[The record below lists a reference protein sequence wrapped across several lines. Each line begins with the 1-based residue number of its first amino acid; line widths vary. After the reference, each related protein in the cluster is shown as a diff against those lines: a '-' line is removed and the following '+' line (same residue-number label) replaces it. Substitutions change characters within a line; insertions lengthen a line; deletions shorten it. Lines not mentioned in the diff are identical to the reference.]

1 VYDPKP
7 SLTVGL
13 LTRGRTP
20 FMNIKSS
27 LPAVQLKNVYKT
39 FQSGQE
45 TVRILRDLNLSVPT
59 SAMLGITG
67 VSGSGKSTLLHVIGG
82 MDEPD
87 RGYVLYS
94 ERNLNLMKKNALA
107 RFRNQT
113 IGFVFQFHHLLPEFT
128 ALENVLFPF
137 LIRGENLRPSR
148 EKAEQML
155 VDVGLKDRMASRAGE
170 LSGGEQQR
178 VAIARALVAD
188 PAVLLADEPT
198 GNLDPKT
205 AEFIFVLLLRLHIEK
220 KLTSIIATHNEK
232 LARIC
237 DEVLHLEDGRLV
249 KEW

>member
-1 VYDPKP
+1 
-7 SLTVGL
+7 
-13 LTRGRTP
+13 
-20 FMNIKSS
+20 MNIKPST
-27 LPAVQLKNVYKT
+27 PAVQLKNVYKSY
-39 FQSGQE
+39 QSGQE
-45 TVRILRDLNLSVPT
+45 TLRIVRDLNLSIPT

-67 VSGSGKSTLLHVIGG
+67 VSGSGKSTLLHIIGG

-87 RGYVLYS
+87 RGYVLYKDV
-94 ERNLNLMKKNALA
+94 NINLMKKDDLA
-107 RFRNQT
+107 RFRNET

-137 LIRGENLRPSR
+137 MIRGEAPKPAR
-148 EKAEQML
+148 EKAEEML
-155 VDVGLKDRMASRAGE
+155 VEVALKDRMRHKAGE

-178 VAIARALVAD
+178 VAIARALVGD
-188 PAVLLADEPT
+188 PSVLLADEPT

-205 AEFIFVLLLRLHIEK
+205 AEFIYVLLLRLHIEK

>member
-1 VYDPKP
+1 
-7 SLTVGL
+7 
-13 LTRGRTP
+13 
-20 FMNIKSS
+20 M
-27 LPAVQLKNVYKT
+27 
-39 FQSGQE
+39 
-45 TVRILRDLNLSVPT
+45 RDLNLSLPT

-67 VSGSGKSTLLHVIGG
+67 VSGSGKSTLLHIIGG

-87 RGYVLYS
+87 RGYVLYN
-94 ERNLNLMKKNALA
+94 EVNINLMKKDALA
-107 RFRNQT
+107 KFRNST

-137 LIRGENLRPSR
+137 LIRGEKSRIAR
-148 EKAEQML
+148 EKAEKIL
-155 VDVGLKDRMASRAGE
+155 VEVGLKDRIQHKSGE

-178 VAIARALVAD
+178 VAIARALVGD
-188 PAVLLADEPT
+188 PTVLLADEPT

-237 DEVLHLEDGRLV
+237 DEVLHLENGRLV